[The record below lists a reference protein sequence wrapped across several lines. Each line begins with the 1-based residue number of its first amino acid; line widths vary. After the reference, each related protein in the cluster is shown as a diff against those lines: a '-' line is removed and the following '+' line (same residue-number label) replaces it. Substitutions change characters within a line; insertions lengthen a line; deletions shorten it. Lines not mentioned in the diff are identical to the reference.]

1 MINNNRGRFVLHV
14 VALLLIAV
22 LASGCSVAMALYG
35 KRTPNISAIRRD
47 MYRDEVILQ
56 LGEPIETMT
65 KDDGGRID
73 IFEYQVG
80 NDPSAGRAIGHAVL
94 DLLTWG
100 AWEVVGTPVECV
112 QGKTCTL
119 TVEYA
124 EDDKVTKVISGTSK
138 DALGN

>member
-1 MINNNRGRFVLHV
+1 MRNSKI
-14 VALLLIAV
+14 VAVIGILLLLV
-22 LASGCSVAMALYG
+22 VSVSGCSVAMALHG

-47 MYRDEVILQ
+47 MYRDEVVLQ
-56 LGEPIETMT
+56 LGEPVKTMT

-80 NDPSAGRAIGHAVL
+80 NDPSAGRAVGHAVL

-100 AWEVVGTPVECV
+100 AWEIVGTPVEGV

-119 TVEYA
+119 TVEYDK
-124 EDDKVTKVISGTSK
+124 DDKVTKVISGASK